1 MTRRDPDLAAAHRT
15 EREQMVTRQ
24 IVARGVDDPNVLDAL
39 REVPREAF
47 VGNEAVAFAYDDCAL
62 PIGEEQTIS
71 QPYVVALMTEAA
83 QVGAQDRV
91 LEIGTGSGYQA
102 AVLSRIATRVFTI
115 ERHRSLAESARRR
128 FEALGYTSIETRIAD
143 GTMGWPEEAPF
154 DAIIVTAGG
163 PERIPQPLLDQLAPG
178 GRLVIPVGD
187 SLEEQALIRIRRA
200 DDGETFQREE
210 LGAVRFVPLIGK
222 QAWAETVTERRVARP
237 ALEPATQRM
246 TEAAEAFDDPETAN
260 VEAFLTRVGDA
271 RLVLLG
277 EATHG
282 TSEFYRMRA
291 RLTRALIEQK
301 GFDFVALEADWPD
314 ASELD
319 AYVRH
324 APHARTHVKPFQRFP
339 QWMWGN
345 HEVLDFMGWLRGWNE
360 TLREHEPHRMVGVH
374 GLDLYSLYTS
384 IDGVVRY
391 LDEVDPDAAA
401 IARTRYACLTP
412 WQHDPVLY
420 GRRGAAA
427 SDPLEGCEREV
438 VTVLQDLLEQRAAYS
453 ARNGDRFAHA
463 FHNARVVRS
472 AEAYYREMYRGS
484 VHSWNLRDRH
494 MYETLEHLLA
504 AYGPESRGIVWAH
517 NSHLGDARATSM
529 GEQGELN
536 LGQLAREAFGPLAY
550 LVGFGTDS
558 GTVMAASDWDGPTEI
573 QTVLPAHPG
582 SYEHLAHRTGIA
594 SFFLP
599 LRVESSLSSS
609 LTERRLQRAIGV
621 VYRPRSELQS
631 HYIRTSLPRQF
642 DEWIWFDQTE
652 AVQLIAQSDRERW
665 VADGVP
671 ETFPFG
677 L

>member
-1 MTRRDPDLAAAHRT
+1 MPFRHLDFEEARRTA
-15 EREQMVTRQ
+15 REQMVTRQ
-24 IVARGVDDPNVLDAL
+24 IVARGVDDPQVLAAL

-83 QVGAQDRV
+83 QVGMQDRV

-102 AVLSRIATRVFTI
+102 AVLSRIAARVFTI

-128 FEALGYTSIETRIAD
+128 FDRLGYTSIETRIAD
-143 GTMGWPEEAPF
+143 GTLGWPEEAPF
-154 DAIIVTAGG
+154 DAILVTAGG
-163 PERIPQPLLDQLAPG
+163 PEHIPQPLLDQLAPG
-178 GRLVIPVGD
+178 GRLVIPVGETLD
-187 SLEEQALIRIRRA
+187 EQALIRIRRA
-200 DDGETFQREE
+200 GDGQSFQREE
-210 LGAVRFVPLIGK
+210 LGTVRFVPLIGK
-222 QAWAETVTERRVARP
+222 QGWADDVTERRVARP
-237 ALEPATQRM
+237 AVERATQRM
-246 TEAAEAFDDPETAN
+246 IEAAEAFDDLETAD
-260 VEAFLTRVGDA
+260 VEAFLERVGDA

-291 RLTRALIEQK
+291 RLTRALIEQR

-324 APHARTHVKPFQRFP
+324 AAHARTHVKPFQRFP
-339 QWMWGN
+339 RWMWGN
-345 HEVLDFMGWLRGWNE
+345 HEVLDFMGWLRGWND
-360 TLREHEPHRMVGVH
+360 TLREHEPHRMAGVH

-384 IDGVVRY
+384 IEGVLRY
-391 LDEVDPDAAA
+391 LDDVDPDAAA
-401 IARTRYACLTP
+401 IARMRYACLTP
-412 WQHDPVLY
+412 WQHDLVLY
-420 GRRGAAA
+420 GRRAAA
-427 SDPLEGCEREV
+427 VSDPLECCESQV
-438 VTVLQDLLEQRAAYS
+438 VAVLQDLLEQRAAYG
-453 ARNGDRFAHA
+453 AHNGDRFAQA
-463 FHNARVVRS
+463 FHNARVVQS

-494 MYETLEHLLA
+494 MYETLEHLFS

-529 GEQGELN
+529 AEQGELN
-536 LGQLAREAFGPLAY
+536 LGQLARETFGPLAY

-558 GTVMAASDWDGPTEI
+558 GTVMAASDWDAPAEI
-573 QTVLPAHPG
+573 KTVLPAHPG
-582 SYEHLAHRTGIA
+582 SYEHLAHRTGIT

-599 LRVESSLSSS
+599 LRGESALVHA

-642 DEWIWFDQTE
+642 DEWIWFDTTE
-652 AVQLIAQSDRERW
+652 AVQPIAQSDRQRW
-665 VADGVP
+665 VTDGVP